1 MNTAGWTIAQMA
13 AALRERRVTSTALV
27 TDALARIRATEKRLN
42 AWLTL
47 AEGPALARA
56 AALDARLQAGD
67 ELPPLAGVPLGI
79 KDNFNVVGLP
89 ARAGS
94 KILGH
99 YQAPYE
105 STATARLLDA
115 GAVLLGKTNQDEFA
129 MGSSGEYSAFGPTH
143 NPWNLDYAPGGSSSG
158 SAAAVAAGHVPGAL
172 GTDTG
177 GSIRQPASHCGIVGI
192 KPTYGRVSRY
202 GIFAFASSLDQIGPL
217 TRTVRDAALLLQII
231 AGADPHDA
239 TSAPL
244 PVPDYRAACERGLQG
259 LRIGVPKEYFI
270 KGIAPD
276 VEAAVRESLAT
287 LEKNGAKLVEISL
300 PHTEY
305 CVAAYYLI
313 APAEASSNLA
323 RYDGVRYGHRSADA
337 RDLLEMY
344 TNTRLDGFGPEV
356 TRRILI
362 GTFAL
367 SAGYYDAYYAKA
379 QKARTLI
386 RRDFVEAFK
395 QVDVIGAPTA
405 PETAI
410 KLGARVD
417 DPLGMYLSD
426 ILTISVNLA
435 GLPGLVLPCGR
446 DRLGLPIGLQF
457 IGPAFGEEAVFQA
470 AAAWEA
476 LRRPEWTWPEVTA

>member
-1 MNTAGWTIAQMA
+1 MSTAGWTILRMA
-13 AALRERRVTSTALV
+13 AALRERQVTSTQLV
-27 TDALARIRATEKRLN
+27 TDALAHIRATNDKLN
-42 AWLTL
+42 AWLTV
-47 AEGPALARA
+47 AEAPALDRA
-56 AALDARLQAGD
+56 AAIDARLQAG
-67 ELPPLAGVPLGI
+67 EKLSPLAGVPLGI
-79 KDNFNVVGLP
+79 KDNFNVLGLP
-89 ARAGS
+89 ARAAS
-94 KILGH
+94 KILGN
-99 YQAPYE
+99 YVAPYE
-105 STATARLLDA
+105 STATARLLEA

-129 MGSSGEYSAFGPTH
+129 MGSSGEYSAFGPTR
-143 NPWNLDYAPGGSSSG
+143 NPWNPAYAPGGSSSG
-158 SAAAVAAGHVPGAL
+158 SATAVAAGNVPGAL

-177 GSIRQPASHCGIVGI
+177 GSIRQPASHCGIVGV

-217 TRTVRDAALLLQII
+217 TRSVRDAALLLGVI
-231 AGADPHDA
+231 AGGDPHDA

-244 PVPDYRAACERGLQG
+244 PVPDYLAACERGLAG

-276 VEAAVRESLAT
+276 VEKAVRDSLAL
-287 LEKNGAKLVEISL
+287 LEQNGARLVEISL
-300 PHTEY
+300 PHTPY

-323 RYDGVRYGHRSADA
+323 RYDGVRYGHRGSGA

-344 TNTRLDGFGPEV
+344 TETRREGFGPEV

-367 SAGYYDAYYAKA
+367 SSGYYDAYYAKA

-386 RRDFVEAFK
+386 RRDFLEAFGK
-395 QVDVIGAPTA
+395 VDVIVTPTA

-410 KLGARVD
+410 KIGDRVD
-417 DPLGMYLSD
+417 DPLAMYLSD

-435 GLPGLVLPCGR
+435 GLPGLVAPCGL
-446 DRLGLPIGLQF
+446 DRQDLPIGLQF
-457 IGPAFGEEAVFQA
+457 IGPAFGEEVLFQA
-470 AAAWEA
+470 GAAWEA
-476 LRRPEWTWPEVTA
+476 LRQPAWTWPEVTS